1 MAPTSAWKGAGSNQF
16 LEENKLVATFCWLGS
31 INQSFLGWGVFLK
44 DILSGECWS
53 LATVC
58 VHCAELVKLFPSV
71 ISLFPKRNFPA
82 ALGSWAFQSHPCC
95 QVWLFPL
102 DVHLLADWKSY
113 SHRNRKIA
121 AVLSALPFW
130 RGCLS
135 RSSREILAPTGTWDI
150 FVISPSFLTSI
161 FLFFVKTETWR
172 CLIPLA
178 TFLSTVGREVWGYLR
193 IDQKWN
199 KKKSLPWNWVRPTL
213 GLPKNK
219 SLHLTPS

>member
-1 MAPTSAWKGAGSNQF
+1 M
-16 LEENKLVATFCWLGS
+16 C
-31 INQSFLGWGVFLK
+31 
-44 DILSGECWS
+44 S
-53 LATVC
+53 LCRTC
-58 VHCAELVKLFPSV
+58 EV
-71 ISLFPKRNFPA
+71 ISLFPRRNSPV

-135 RSSREILAPTGTWDI
+135 HSSREILAPTGTWDI
-150 FVISPSFLTSI
+150 FFVIPPSFVSTI

-193 IDQKWN
+193 TDQKWY

-213 GLPKNK
+213 GLPKKK
-219 SLHLTPS
+219 SFTLDSKLDQPWSSSKINLYPWPWVKLTLQLPTKKSFSNSQKEAPDSSSCWGALLLNIPKV